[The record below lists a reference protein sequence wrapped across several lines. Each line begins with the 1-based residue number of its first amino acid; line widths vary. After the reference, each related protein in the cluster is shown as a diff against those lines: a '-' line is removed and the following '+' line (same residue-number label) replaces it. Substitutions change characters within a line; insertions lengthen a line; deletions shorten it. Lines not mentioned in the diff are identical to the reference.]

1 MTRDRFG
8 QDIDIFEEV
17 LRHAQILTQEG
28 RDDPSKRLDEWDIPY
43 FLSMIYDMV
52 FGISER
58 AYTYDEMTN
67 SYRQRRFESHNAPLR
82 MVNMSARSGLLESGP
97 FATIFDQYRIY
108 EINKFT
114 GLSLTEWL
122 ELPTF
127 YTESILHTLQ
137 REKRLRDAKIAE
149 DKRLLNEGQ
158 DTVDQMEQRLKGG
171 SRYN

>member
-17 LRHAQILTQEG
+17 LRHAMVLTQPG
-28 RDDPSKRLDEWDIPY
+28 RDDPSKRLEEWDIPY

-52 FGISER
+52 FEISER
-58 AYTYDEMTN
+58 AYIYDELTN
-67 SYRQRRFESHNAPLR
+67 TYKHKRFEPHNAPLR
-82 MVNMSARSGLLESGP
+82 MVSMSARTGLLENGP

-108 EINKFT
+108 DIHKFT

-127 YTESILHTLQ
+127 YTESILRTLQ

-149 DKRLLNEGQ
+149 DKRLLTEGQ
-158 DTVDQMEQRLKGG
+158 DTVDQIEQRLKGG